1 MIPRSP
7 HSGSPLWHAPARAA
21 LIVTLATLSGCV
33 TSVYQPLTSLQ
44 RPIVVDTEVAN
55 FEGLRLLVRCVPG
68 DYVDR
73 AGASLLCRN
82 VATMFRNQGA
92 HVDTDVPRKGRE
104 ASARDDEVKPDLVI
118 DLKSR
123 LLHEET
129 NPPLRILSI
138 LTFTLAPTIEE
149 YSFAQDVT
157 IRDARGAL
165 LASDSL
171 QGRIIRYGGFG
182 VWAVNWILDLTVR
195 PDEEELSGDAA
206 KRDFS
211 RDYYGQLTQLAF
223 NARTRQVVLRGF
235 EPVATPTP
243 AGPEN

>member
-1 MIPRSP
+1 MLCM
-7 HSGSPLWHAPARAA
+7 GL
-21 LIVTLATLSGCV
+21 LSGCV
-33 TSVYQPLTSLQ
+33 TTIYQPLTSLQ
-44 RPIVVDTEVAN
+44 RPIAVDTGIAN

-73 AGASLLCRN
+73 AGATLLCRN

-92 HVDTDVPRKGRE
+92 HVDVEVPRKGRE
-104 ASARDDEVKPDLVI
+104 AAARDPEAKPDLVV

-123 LLHEET
+123 LLHQET
-129 NPPLRILSI
+129 NPPLLVLSVI
-138 LTFTLAPTIEE
+138 TFTLVPTINE

-171 QGRIIRYGGFG
+171 QGRFIRYGGFG
-182 VWAVNWILDLTVR
+182 VWAVNWVLDLAVR
-195 PDEEELSGDAA
+195 PEEEELAGDAA

-223 NARTRQVVLRGF
+223 NARMRQVVLRGF
-235 EPVATPTP
+235 EPTAAPSP
-243 AGPEN
+243 PGAEN